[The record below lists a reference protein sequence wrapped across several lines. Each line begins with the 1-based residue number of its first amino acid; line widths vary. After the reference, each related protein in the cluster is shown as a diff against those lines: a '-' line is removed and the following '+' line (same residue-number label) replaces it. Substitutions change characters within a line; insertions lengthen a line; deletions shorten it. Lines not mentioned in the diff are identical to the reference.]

1 MPVWS
6 ILLRLLLVV
15 ALVFNTMGT
24 AVASV
29 HLDHLGSMEAAQTP
43 EVVATEAPP
52 CHEHQQAA
60 AAATDEQPIAAVET
74 PRKRNSTPDCCK
86 SGTCR
91 CTCVHHAPAL
101 MIALGFYPLII
112 EDAKSARPMSSGHA
126 TPALPHLIRP
136 PIG

>member
-1 MPVWS
+1 MPTRS
-6 ILLRLLLVV
+6 ILLRLLLAV

-29 HLDHLGSMEAAQTP
+29 HLDHLGSMEAAQQS
-43 EVVATEAPP
+43 EVLATDAPP
-52 CHEHQQAA
+52 CHEHQAT
-60 AAATDEQPIAAVET
+60 AATADEQPDAALAT
-74 PRKRNSTPDCCK
+74 LRKQDSTPDCCK

-91 CTCVHHAPAL
+91 CTCVQHVPAV

-126 TPALPHLIRP
+126 PPVLPHQIRP